1 MLNNLEDIRKKKNVS
16 LVDMADLLGVKY
28 QTISEKINGKSDFKF
43 GEAIK
48 IQETFFPEYEIKYLF
63 SKSKDEISLKQEA

>member
-1 MLNNLEDIRKKKNVS
+1 MLNNLEDIRKKKKVS

-63 SKSKDEISLKQEA
+63 SKSEDETKAKQEA